1 MTDELTPKPRGRSGQ
16 SGKPRRPPD
25 RMARLILHAAS
36 CAIPLPIPLP
46 IPVPDAK
53 FPLPGGLA
61 LGS

>member
-1 MTDELTPKPRGRSGQ
+1 MTDELTPKTARPVRPVGQ
-16 SGKPRRPPD
+16 TPPAAGPD
-25 RMARLILHAAS
+25 AASDLHAAS

-46 IPVPDAK
+46 DAK